1 MSTTELRNKIID
13 KLESV
18 DDQLLKEILSIIEFE
33 SETGIYKVNQAER
46 EAIEQGL
53 SQIENGDV
61 ITNEEVEKET
71 NSWLNK

>member
-53 SQIENGDV
+53 SQIENGDF